1 MRPHICPNDSTQ
13 LQVWFLFH
21 QSTAFKTPG
30 TRRYQGRQRHGRWP
44 AKSGTKWDQLSA
56 ATIQKCH
63 GSPTQFRRLLLQ
75 ISSYLWQATNV
86 HFFWIKYYE
95 NYSSVPPKEREN
107 VKAMRPNS
115 VNQSGVSVLTWN
127 RGSGNKN
134 GDGTLRQIV
143 KCVVLCDK
151 V

>member
-1 MRPHICPNDSTQ
+1 MVFISLEHCTQDTRDEKISRPAAAWTM
-13 LQVWFLFH
+13 
-21 QSTAFKTPG
+21 A
-30 TRRYQGRQRHGRWP
+30 RQE
-44 AKSGTKWDQLSA
+44 WDQLSA

-63 GSPTQFRRLLLQ
+63 GSPTQFRRLLLLQ

-95 NYSSVPPKEREN
+95 NYSSVPPKGREN
-107 VKAMRPNS
+107 VKAMKPNS